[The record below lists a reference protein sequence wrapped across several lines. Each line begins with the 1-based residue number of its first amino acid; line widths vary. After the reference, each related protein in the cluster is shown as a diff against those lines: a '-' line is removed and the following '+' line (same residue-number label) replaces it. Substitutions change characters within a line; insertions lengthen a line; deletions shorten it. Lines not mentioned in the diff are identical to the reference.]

1 VIGGFRIYGMQKAVS
16 EKDDFMRRTD
26 GGDTKVYH
34 MRCRSWKRRTMATI
48 RPSTGA
54 QRVDRPRIRIQPPV
68 PFSRSLSAALDDL
81 ELQLQMNPGRWK
93 KRLIRLTKLLSER
106 RVPSFYLGG
115 PGR

>member
-1 VIGGFRIYGMQKAVS
+1 
-16 EKDDFMRRTD
+16 
-26 GGDTKVYH
+26 
-34 MRCRSWKRRTMATI
+34 MATQFM
-48 RPSTGA
+48 PTGA

-81 ELQLQMNPGRWK
+81 ELQLQMNPGPWK
-93 KRLIRLTKLLSER
+93 KRLIRLRKLIAER